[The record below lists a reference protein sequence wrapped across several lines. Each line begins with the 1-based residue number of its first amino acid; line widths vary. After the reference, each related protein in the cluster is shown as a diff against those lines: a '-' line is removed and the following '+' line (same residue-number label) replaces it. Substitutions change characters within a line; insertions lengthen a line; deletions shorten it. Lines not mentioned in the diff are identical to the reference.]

1 MVVIRIPKSIKM
13 FELIYNY
20 NLIRKKLHSTTNL
33 YFSGI
38 GDKTSIIND
47 LEALKDIIKEIDVGW
62 KLEER
67 ETEYTKSKEYLE

>member
-1 MVVIRIPKSIKM
+1 MVVIRVPKSIKM

-20 NLIRKKLHSTTNL
+20 DVIRRRLQSTTNL

-38 GDKTSIIND
+38 GTKSSILND
-47 LEALKDIIKEIDVGW
+47 LEALKEIIEEMDVGW